1 MSPEI
6 FGQLVAAVL
15 TLALNKLVVA
25 TIAPRNRHWGRME
38 RIMRHA

>member
-15 TLALNKLVVA
+15 TLALNSWLLQPS
-25 TIAPRNRHWGRME
+25 PRNRHRGRME